1 MEEKDLSNGG
11 PPVERVLEIQWNTED
26 IKLEFMVNLKKEQM
40 KRRSILSIISSIFD
54 PHMLVSPF
62 LIKGKEIFQNL
73 CYELLGWDDNIPDS
87 MINEW
92 EY

>member
-26 IKLEFMVNLKKEQM
+26 IKLEFMVNLKK
-40 KRRSILSIISSIFD
+40 RSILSIISSIFD

-62 LIKGKEIFQNL
+62 LKRVRKYFRIYATSF
-73 CYELLGWDDNIPDS
+73 
-87 MINEW
+87 
-92 EY
+92 

>member
-11 PPVERVLEIQWNTED
+11 PPVERVLEIQWNTENN
-26 IKLEFMVNLKKEQM
+26 KLEFMVNLKK
-40 KRRSILSIISSIFD
+40 RSILSIISSIFD

-73 CYELLGWDDNIPDS
+73 YYELLGWDDNIPDS

>member
-40 KRRSILSIISSIFD
+40 KKRSILSIISSIFD
-54 PHMLVSPF
+54 PHMLVSSF
-62 LIKGKEIFQNL
+62 LKRVRKYFRIYAASF
-73 CYELLGWDDNIPDS
+73 
-87 MINEW
+87 
-92 EY
+92 